1 MSYALKF
8 AALGIVFVI
17 IGVLGIV
24 IFGALWARIGIGA
37 AIVIV
42 VGGHAVLRVA
52 PGSEGQGGAR
62 RPRAHLAPVHR
73 LSERLRRPSSDCEMV
88 SSRSLDL
95 VRCSL

>member
-24 IFGALWARIGIGA
+24 LFGAIWVRIGIGA
-37 AIVIV
+37 ALVIV
-42 VGGHAVLRVA
+42 VGGMLFFAWRQDQKAKRV
-52 PGSEGQGGAR
+52 AR

-73 LSERLRRPSSDCEMV
+73 LSERLRRPSWT
-88 SSRSLDL
+88 
-95 VRCSL
+95 VRWSQPDPSTS